1 MILETHDKPIPKK
14 NIGIKVNSDNH
25 PNYSDETDRIDEINR
40 TEPVEPINPEDTNP
54 DPITGQPG
62 AHPLGTGVGAAGV
75 GGVST
80 VVGGVVA
87 GPVGAVVGA
96 VVGSVAGGLAGKG
109 TAESLNPSSE
119 DNQSFKDA

>member
-1 MILETHDKPIPKK
+1 MILDTHDKPIPK
-14 NIGIKVNSDNH
+14 NIGIKVNTDNH
-25 PNYSDETDRIDEINR
+25 LNYSDKTEQIDEINP
-40 TEPVEPINPEDTNP
+40 TEPIELVEPEDTNP

-75 GGVST
+75 GSVAT
-80 VVGGVVA
+80 VVGAAVG

-96 VVGSVAGGLAGKG
+96 VVGSVAGGLVGKG

-119 DNQSFKDA
+119 DNQAFKDA